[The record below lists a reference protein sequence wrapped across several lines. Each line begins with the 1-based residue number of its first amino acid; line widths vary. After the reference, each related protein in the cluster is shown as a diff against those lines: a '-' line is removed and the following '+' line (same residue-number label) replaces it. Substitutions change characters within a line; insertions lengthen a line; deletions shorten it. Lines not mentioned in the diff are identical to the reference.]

1 LANGKA
7 SGWPSVLGAF
17 RGMGEVPHGVGV
29 GGRGLWWVA
38 GQVYGGAMCGDVAIV
53 VWAGNLVC
61 KLECIGSLLGP
72 LLLC

>member
-1 LANGKA
+1 MAIGVGGFPGDGGG
-7 SGWPSVLGAF
+7 STWGGV
-17 RGMGEVPHGVGV
+17 VGV

-72 LLLC
+72 LLLS